1 MSTSGLSWC
10 YGTAAD
16 GLRHKQ
22 PRFFARLGCRRLDE
36 LAGRLQAT
44 PAFQATTPEPEKLTD
59 QLV

>member
-36 LAGRLQAT
+36 LAERL
-44 PAFQATTPEPEKLTD
+44 QATTPEPETLTD